1 MKKALIWIAASL
13 MVMGIVLFAV
23 AMYLVDFDF
32 TKVSNVKYQTNTYEF
47 SVREF
52 NKLDLDTITADVE
65 FRKSEDDICRIVCFE
80 HEKMLHDV
88 YIKDHALMVSVED
101 TRSWFEHIT
110 IFNYKVPTVTVY
122 LPEGEYNA
130 LKIENTTGDVKISG
144 NWNFSS
150 IDLNTTTGD
159 IDVSGVTCQGDMFAK
174 VTTGKTTLKNL
185 VCKNLTANGTTGDL
199 MLNNVLVSDTM
210 RAKCSTGDIKFDG
223 CDAGE
228 VYIKCTTG
236 DVTGTFL
243 TPKVIFANSTTGKV
257 DVPKYT
263 TGGRCEIDVT
273 TGSIR
278 VKIA

>member
-1 MKKALIWIAASL
+1 
-13 MVMGIVLFAV
+13 
-23 AMYLVDFDF
+23 
-32 TKVSNVKYQTNTYEF
+32 
-47 SVREF
+47 
-52 NKLDLDTITADVE
+52 
-65 FRKSEDDICRIVCFE
+65 
-80 HEKMLHDV
+80 
-88 YIKDHALMVSVED
+88 
-101 TRSWFEHIT
+101 
-110 IFNYKVPTVTVY
+110 
-122 LPEGEYNA
+122 
-130 LKIENTTGDVKISG
+130 
-144 NWNFSS
+144 
-150 IDLNTTTGD
+150 
-159 IDVSGVTCQGDMFAK
+159 MFAK
-174 VTTGKTTLKNL
+174 VTTGKPTLKNL
-185 VCKNLTANGTTGDL
+185 VCKNLTANGTTGDM

-257 DVPKYT
+257 DVPQYT